1 MHRTLA
7 VLVTLSAAAAFL
19 PGSAKAAA
27 SMPLAARRSV
37 ATTAPARGGAGMAAS
52 MSASR
57 RGTLIGSVID
67 GHGQALVGV
76 CVTASPATGPGWPA
90 ATSRTVLTSTGG
102 MFTITDLPPGL
113 YRLRYRRCFPSGATM
128 IGSPAAGLVPG
139 VLIASITASRGYV
152 TSGRVTTLGSVTVR
166 PRTARQPAGM
176 LAMPMRPTLTRL
188 TARAVSAGSC
198 GQAE

>member
-1 MHRTLA
+1 
-7 VLVTLSAAAAFL
+7 
-19 PGSAKAAA
+19 
-27 SMPLAARRSV
+27 
-37 ATTAPARGGAGMAAS
+37 

-76 CVTASPATGPGWPA
+76 CVTASPATAPGWPA

-128 IGSPAAGLVPG
+128 IGAPAVRVGAGGLLAPVSSAPG
-139 VLIASITASRGYV
+139 VSYHDS
-152 TSGRVTTLGSVTVR
+152 
-166 PRTARQPAGM
+166 
-176 LAMPMRPTLTRL
+176 
-188 TARAVSAGSC
+188 
-198 GQAE
+198 